1 LYEADFHDS
10 GVYRIRPGGVNEL
23 TVFCDMCMRETGE
36 GWIVIQR
43 RVDNSV
49 AFEDK
54 SWQDYKDGFGDYLGN
69 YWMGLDK
76 IHEITQSGT
85 YDLYIS
91 FRNQPHYLIPVTEIE
106 YAVYTNFN
114 VDSEDEYYT
123 MTFDELDNYRS
134 SNGTITNAA
143 GAGLGRHKNLKF
155 STYDQDNDGIS
166 NTDCAGDP
174 GGTLYGGWWFGDD
187 HNSQHCYHVNLN
199 GKFPESIY
207 VSGSGNENAIKWDG
221 IVISH
226 HSLNNTIMAIR
237 RTSN

>member
-1 LYEADFHDS
+1 
-10 GVYRIRPGGVNEL
+10 
-23 TVFCDMCMRETGE
+23 MCMRETGE

-43 RVDNSV
+43 RVDDSV

-91 FRNQPHYLIPVTEIE
+91 FRNKPHVNISLTYIE

-114 VDSEDEYYT
+114 VDSEDEDYK
-123 MTFDELDNYRS
+123 MTFYELDNDRS
-134 SNGTITNAA
+134 SSRIKTNAYSFSNTA

-155 STYDQDNDGIS
+155 STYDRDNDGIS
-166 NTDCAGDP
+166 TTDCAGDP

-187 HNSQHCYHVNLN
+187 HDSPQCYHVNLN
-199 GKFPESIY
+199 GKFPQNIY
-207 VSGSGNENAIKWDG
+207 VSGGNDNAIKWEG
-221 IVISH
+221 IVNDDY
-226 HSLNNTIMAIR
+226 SLNNTIMAIR